1 MPGSRAAPREEQST
15 KQSGEYEAAPQVGLQ
30 RAGLCLPGEKA
41 DACGYGSASSQ
52 DSGLRGLRSITFWGW
67 ELLL

>member
-1 MPGSRAAPREEQST
+1 MRQPLKWDCRGLGSACQGKR
-15 KQSGEYEAAPQVGLQ
+15 LI
-30 RAGLCLPGEKA
+30 

-52 DSGLRGLRSITFWGW
+52 GSGLRGLRSITFWGW